1 MQDIIVT
8 ISVAL
13 ALGLVA
19 YELRIPPLVGFLGAG
34 FLLHFLGFSAFDGI
48 EQVSDLGVVLLLFTI
63 GLKFDLRSLLQP
75 EAYGTAVLHMI
86 SGVLVGAGTIG
97 FAAVVGI
104 VSLDGGLGTIGLLGF
119 ALSFSS
125 TVLVV
130 KVLEDRSDDGSYYG
144 QIAIAVLVIQDIAA
158 VAFITVAGRSRRV
171 PGPSLSFSWFLRR
184 GWHVES
190 LTVSAAVSCWCSSAW
205 SWLWGRAISPSNLS
219 ASTVT

>member
-8 ISVAL
+8 IAVAL

-19 YELRIPPLVGFLGAG
+19 CELRIPPLVGFLGAG
-34 FLLHFLGFSAFDGI
+34 FLLHFLGFSAFDGL

-86 SGVLVGAGTIG
+86 SSVLVGAGTIG
-97 FAAVVGI
+97 FAAVVGV

-144 QIAIAVLVIQDIAA
+144 QIAIAILVIQDIAA
-158 VAFITVAGRSRRV
+158 VAFITIAGEEPPSPVGLRSRSPR
-171 PGPSLSFSWFLRR
+171 SR
-184 GWHVES
+184 GM
-190 LTVSAAVSCWCSSAW
+190 
-205 SWLWGRAISPSNLS
+205 GG
-219 ASTVT
+219 ASRP